1 MLKSLH
7 SQWFLVHE
15 GCHQALQ
22 VFRYKHAC
30 HLSHVQKLPCQALV
44 PMSVA
49 AIYCVGQY
57 GLIIFA
63 NDFIQD
69 TLSTSFGLA
78 TMPPFAPPNGR
89 PAAAH
94 FHVIVLAS
102 LNISVGVTVSANR
115 IPPFPGPVDVL
126 SITKTPFM
134 PVSGS

>member
-30 HLSHVQKLPCQALV
+30 HLSHVQKLPCQAVV
-44 PMSVA
+44 PISVA

-63 NDFIQD
+63 NDFIHD

-78 TMPPFAPPNGR
+78 T
-89 PAAAH
+89 
-94 FHVIVLAS
+94 
-102 LNISVGVTVSANR
+102 
-115 IPPFPGPVDVL
+115 IPPL
-126 SITKTPFM
+126 RSTKWQTSSSTLPSHS
-134 PVSGS
+134 SGKSKNFCRCY